1 MGKEKKKDNPGSLT
15 LKERMIIV
23 ETDLKWLKK
32 GYTVQI
38 LIGTGTFL
46 TVLGLV
52 YKIIGG

>member
-1 MGKEKKKDNPGSLT
+1 MVKKKKDNPGSLT

-38 LIGTGTFL
+38 LIGMGTFL

-52 YKIIGG
+52 IKIIGG